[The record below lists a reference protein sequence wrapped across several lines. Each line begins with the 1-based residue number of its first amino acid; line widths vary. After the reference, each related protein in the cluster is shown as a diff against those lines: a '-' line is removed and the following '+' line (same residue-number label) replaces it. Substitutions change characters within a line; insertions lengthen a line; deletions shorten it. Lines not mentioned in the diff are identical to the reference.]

1 MHIPHFLIVTVY
13 FLVILGIMV
22 LVHEFGHFAVAK
34 MCGVRVEAFSI
45 GMGKRLF
52 GYVHNGTDYKVC
64 ALPLGG
70 YVKMTGETEMEMIQT
85 SPTETNV
92 AAPPSVLEYV
102 TPGSDKFP
110 VGVQTLDS
118 GNFNTK
124 PRWQRA
130 AIAFAGPIANFILA
144 IVIFTA
150 VAHFHH
156 ETVEYLQNRSE
167 VDYVP
172 VNSIASKTGIAPGD
186 SIVQFDSV
194 KNPSWQDIEI
204 HGGLKQNVTVPFAFT
219 HNGKRI
225 NTTIPVI
232 FTGGPEDF
240 STADLGLIPRMQGGP
255 VVVSD
260 VPDATSPAAQ
270 AGLQPQDAITAID
283 GHPFHSTEATRAYL
297 KDSNGKQVMVSVLH
311 NGSVRTVPITPRL
324 GAGPNGT
331 AAYQLGFSAVPYPV
345 ITTKQPFDAALKTG
359 WKDFT
364 KNSMLIFDVIGGM
377 FKREVSVRNLS
388 GPVGIAQQVG
398 LAQQMGT
405 WTVLQLMAGI
415 SLNLG
420 IFNLLPM
427 PVLDGGMILFLLI
440 ESIMRRD
447 VNAALKERIYQAAF
461 VCIIVFAVLVI
472 FNDFSKL
479 PIFTHRPS

>member
-52 GYVHNGTDYKVC
+52 GWVHNGTDYKVC

-85 SPTETNV
+85 SPTET
-92 AAPPSVLEYV
+92 E
-102 TPGSDKFP
+102 
-110 VGVQTLDS
+110 TLAQAHGDS

-124 PRWQRA
+124 PRWQRVL
-130 AIAFAGPIANFILA
+130 IALAGPVANFILA

-156 ETVEYLQNRSE
+156 ETVEYLQDRGE
-167 VDYVP
+167 ADYIVQ
-172 VNSIASKTGIAPGD
+172 NSAAAKTGITVGD
-186 SIVQFDSV
+186 PIVRFDTIE
-194 KNPSWQDIEI
+194 NPTWQDI
-204 HGGLKQNVTVPFAFT
+204 GLMAGLKANHTLPFSYV
-219 HNGKRI
+219 HNGKRVD
-225 NTTIPVI
+225 TTIPVNYSG
-232 FTGGPEDF
+232 TPEDF
-240 STADLGLIPRMQGGP
+240 TEEDFATVLGLVPRPQAGP
-255 VVVSD
+255 VVVAD

-270 AGLQPQDAITAID
+270 AGLRAGDAIVSVD
-283 GHPFHSTEATRAYL
+283 GHSFHGTEATSAYL
-297 KDSNGKQVMVSVLH
+297 KDGSGKPVTLQILRNGAMLPLIV
-311 NGSVRTVPITPRL
+311 TPRL
-324 GAGPNGT
+324 TPTQNGT
-331 AAYQLGFSAVPYPV
+331 QAYRLGFQVIPPPV
-345 ITTKQPFDAALKTG
+345 VTTKQPMDVALRTG

-364 KNSMLIFDVIGGM
+364 KSSTLIFNVIGGM

-398 LAQQMGT
+398 LAQSMGT

-447 VNAALKERIYQAAF
+447 VNAVLKERIYQAAF
-461 VCIIVFAVLVI
+461 VCIIVFAVFVI

-479 PIFTHRPS
+479 PIFTHHPS